1 METRAIKSEL
11 TKFVKKT
18 MGSKN
23 PRFNGWYAGITN
35 NEKRRKAEHSVRNGK
50 ILHWKCINAGT
61 MMKANEVEAFFSTR
75 GTLNMKQP
83 QGANIASKWV
93 YIFKLAPKP
102 RGMNGLA
109 GPLDS
114 KSVYDYI
121 FGE

>member
-11 TKFVKKT
+11 TKFVRAT
-18 MGSKN
+18 MGSRN
-23 PRFNGWYAGITN
+23 PRMNGWYAGITN
-35 NEKRRKAEHSVRNGK
+35 NELRRRAEHSKTNGK
-50 ILHWKCINAGT
+50 ILYWKCINAGT
-61 MMKANEVEAFFSTR
+61 MKKANEVEAYFTGK
-75 GTLNMKQP
+75 GTLNMSHP
-83 QGANIASKWV
+83 QGAKATSRWV

-109 GPLDS
+109 NPLDS